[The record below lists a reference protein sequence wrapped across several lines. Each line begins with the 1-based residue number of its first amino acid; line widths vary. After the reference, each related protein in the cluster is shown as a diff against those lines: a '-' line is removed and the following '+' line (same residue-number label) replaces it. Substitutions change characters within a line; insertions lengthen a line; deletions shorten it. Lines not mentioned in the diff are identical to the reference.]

1 MLRADDEVMLSDT
14 NAATLGIFGFEV
26 ALGGTGNDRIHS
38 SNADLSIFIDG
49 GLGNDSLLRGGGG
62 ADTIFG
68 QEMALTVWRVT
79 WENLLEGGAG
89 ADSLLGGDGDDTL
102 IGGGGA
108 DRMHGENGDDFIIG
122 GNGDVIF
129 ANAGDDFIELD
140 GSVDPDLGRA
150 FIDGHDGI
158 DTVSLVGET
167 NTASVQRIE
176 RVIGSAGVD
185 ELVLSD
191 SEDDVAFDID
201 GDLWC

>member
-1 MLRADDEVMLSDT
+1 
-14 NAATLGIFGFEV
+14 
-26 ALGGTGNDRIHS
+26 
-38 SNADLSIFIDG
+38 
-49 GLGNDSLLRGGGG
+49 
-62 ADTIFG
+62 
-68 QEMALTVWRVT
+68 
-79 WENLLEGGAG
+79 
-89 ADSLLGGDGDDTL
+89 
-102 IGGGGA
+102 
-108 DRMHGENGDDFIIG
+108 MHGENGDDFIIG

-150 FIDGHDGI
+150 FIDGNDGI

-191 SEDDVAFDID
+191 SDMMSLLILRRSLVLRRSMLRRAMMS
-201 GDLWC
+201 